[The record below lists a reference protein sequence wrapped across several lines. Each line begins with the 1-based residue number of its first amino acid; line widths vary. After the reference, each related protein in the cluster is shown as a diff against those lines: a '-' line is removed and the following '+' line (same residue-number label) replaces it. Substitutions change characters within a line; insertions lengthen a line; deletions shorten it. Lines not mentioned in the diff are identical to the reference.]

1 MVKIAQT
8 AEFNAK
14 MKNADKVETTVEQHI
29 SEYDAKT
36 YTDFEFVIRELYGY
50 GVLLFNPPLIV
61 DGYMEVDGEIAYYD
75 YDFGMSD
82 KVCVNRQDNF
92 YYSSDNPDSESDAI
106 KTILNTIK
114 YDLQHA
120 FNHIDMDPNYS
131 HTHWALRAELRDR
144 TTSYDMYE
152 DVVTQQ
158 TEFDFDKNSFD
169 IL

>member
-1 MVKIAQT
+1 MHLIYKKQIMHT
-8 AEFNAK
+8 
-14 MKNADKVETTVEQHI
+14 DKVETTVEQHI

-36 YTDFEFVIRELYGY
+36 YIDFKFVIKELYGY

-61 DGYMEVDGEIAYYD
+61 NGSIEVDGEIAYYT

-82 KVCVNRQDNF
+82 KVCVNRQDNCL
-92 YYSSDNPDSESDAI
+92 YNYDNANAESNI
-106 KTILNTIK
+106 LKTTLNTIK

-120 FNHIDMDPNYS
+120 FNHVDMDPNYS

-152 DVVTQQ
+152 DVVTRQ
-158 TEFDFDKNSFD
+158 TEFDFDKK
-169 IL
+169 

>member
-29 SEYDAKT
+29 SEYDGKT
-36 YTDFEFVIRELYGY
+36 YIDFKFVIKELYGY

-61 DGYMEVDGEIAYYD
+61 NGSIEVDGEIAYYD

-82 KVCVNRQDNF
+82 KVCVNRQDN
-92 YYSSDNPDSESDAI
+92 YLYNYDNANAESNI
-106 KTILNTIK
+106 LKIILNTIK
-114 YDLQHA
+114 YDLHHA
-120 FNHIDMDPNYS
+120 FNHIDMDPNFT

-144 TTSYDMYE
+144 TTSYDLCE
-152 DVVTQQ
+152 HEVSIQ
-158 TEFDFDKNSFD
+158 TEFDFDKRY
-169 IL
+169 

>member
-1 MVKIAQT
+1 
-8 AEFNAK
+8 
-14 MKNADKVETTVEQHI
+14 
-29 SEYDAKT
+29 
-36 YTDFEFVIRELYGY
+36 
-50 GVLLFNPPLIV
+50 
-61 DGYMEVDGEIAYYD
+61 
-75 YDFGMSD
+75 MSD

-92 YYSSDNPDSESDAI
+92 YYSSDNPDSESDAL

-152 DVVTQQ
+152 DPVETQS
-158 TEFDFDKNSFD
+158 EFDFDKK
-169 IL
+169 

>member
-29 SEYDAKT
+29 SEYDGKT
-36 YTDFEFVIRELYGY
+36 YIDFKFVIKELYGY

-61 DGYMEVDGEIAYYD
+61 NGSIEVDGEIAYYD

-82 KVCVNRQDNF
+82 KVCVNRQDN
-92 YYSSDNPDSESDAI
+92 YLYNYDNANAESNI
-106 KTILNTIK
+106 LKTILNTIK

-152 DVVTQQ
+152 DVVTRQ
-158 TEFDFDKNSFD
+158 TEFDFDKK
-169 IL
+169 

>member
-29 SEYDAKT
+29 SEYDGKT
-36 YTDFEFVIRELYGY
+36 YIDFKFVIKELYGY

-61 DGYMEVDGEIAYYD
+61 NGSIEVDGEIAYYD

-82 KVCVNRQDNF
+82 KVCVNRQDN
-92 YYSSDNPDSESDAI
+92 YLYNYDNANAESNI
-106 KTILNTIK
+106 LKTILNTIK

-144 TTSYDMYE
+144 TISYDWCE
-152 DVVTQQ
+152 DEVSIQ
-158 TEFDFDKNSFD
+158 TEFNFLESD
-169 IL
+169 

>member
-152 DVVTQQ
+152 DPVEKQ
-158 TEFDFDKNSFD
+158 TEFDFNKK
-169 IL
+169 